1 MGIST
6 AGGHRTAYGG
16 TYEEDLAFVVAT
28 ADDRERAGAA
38 AAQMQGVEDASSP
51 QGLCAVG
58 PSRVEGIPFM
68 RVTRM
73 NGTTYFSGFEGLARF
88 AFG

>member
-6 AGGHRTAYGG
+6 AGGHRTVYGG
-16 TYEEDLAFVVAT
+16 IYEEDFAFVVVAT
-28 ADDRERAGAA
+28 DDRERAGAA
-38 AAQMQGVEDASSP
+38 AAQMQGVESAAPSP
-51 QGLCAVG
+51 GLCEVG
-58 PSRVEGIPFM
+58 QTTVEGIPFM

-73 NGTTYFSGFEGLARF
+73 NGTTYFSGFEGLDGF